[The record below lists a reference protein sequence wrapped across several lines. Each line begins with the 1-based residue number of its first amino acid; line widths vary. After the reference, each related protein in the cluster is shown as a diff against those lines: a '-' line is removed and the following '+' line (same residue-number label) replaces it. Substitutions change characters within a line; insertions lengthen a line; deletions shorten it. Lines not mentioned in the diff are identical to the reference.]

1 MMNLWHM
8 LIETARSWSPA
19 AIWIRLLFSLL
30 VGILIGIDRGM
41 KRRGAGIKTHALVC
55 MGSALVMLTSE
66 YMAMQFPD
74 IKADMARMGA
84 QVISGVGFL
93 GVGTIMVTG
102 RNQVRG
108 LTTAAGLWACACV
121 GLAAGIGFIDGA
133 AYCLLLIILTLK
145 IMTRVD
151 SLIHDHARI
160 FDFYIEFATAKGVAP
175 FVEEMRGKSLKI
187 SNFEL
192 TKSKIKGEGP
202 SAVITV
208 EIKDKKL
215 RGTLLHDIQSMEA
228 VRFAEEL

>member
-1 MMNLWHM
+1 MYIWSWLVD
-8 LIETARSWSPA
+8 TARGWSTS
-19 AIWIRLLFSLL
+19 AIWIRLLFSLV
-30 VGILIGIDRGM
+30 VGIIIGIDRGM

-66 YMAMQFPD
+66 YISMQFPEM
-74 IKADMARMGA
+74 KADMARMGA

-133 AYCLLLIILTLK
+133 AYALVLIILTLK
-145 IMTRVD
+145 IMTKIDGIV
-151 SLIHDHARI
+151 HEHARV
-160 FDFYIEFATAKGVAP
+160 FDFYIEFNTNKCVAQ
-175 FVEEMRGKSLKI
+175 FVAEMRTKEMKI
-187 SNFEL
+187 VTFDL
-192 TKSKIKGEGP
+192 TKSKIKGDGP
-202 SAVITV
+202 SATMTV
-208 EIKDKKL
+208 EVKDKKL
-215 RGTLLHDIQSMEA
+215 KSTLLNDIQSMDY